1 MKNEEF
7 ATEIDM
13 EKIVIRQ
20 NRVKRSIRTTVKWLC
35 AAFFILHSSF
45 FISSCSELKD
55 DDHYSQ
61 ADSPISNAE
70 LKIVDQTSEQ
80 YMQGRSDLSQMNQ
93 LFQQQGIYKEL
104 QEKGQ
109 LSTLL
114 VVTNDHYRQPVEEVD
129 FITRSHVSDISISPA
144 NLEDGTRLMMWHG
157 KYVNVTIDAQG
168 LQGNI
173 VDHVLFNNG
182 AVQEVIKTVT
192 GYIYVI
198 SDMIQT
204 PTSLYDYIEALPDEY
219 SIFRD
224 MVKSSGGKEFD
235 RANSKAVGIN
245 EQGNT
250 VYDSVFIY
258 TNTFFDAVNFDMNS
272 ESLTATMLLFSNE
285 VINNAVDEAHQRL
298 ASWQANKTNLG
309 HRTEQHQTCLGC
321 PDSIMTQW
329 ILETAF
335 FRNRYSAAEM
345 QTAADT
351 EPAQA
356 DISSIYGR
364 QWRTSVQRVD
374 TQNPIELSNGIVYQV
389 TKLHIPNNVLI
400 YRLKDNFHLYERCTA
415 EQKEEF
421 FRVEAL
427 NFKSCDTEVTAWT
440 PWAGVWP
447 NHENRVL
454 RFDKPS
460 GVNDDEGF
468 LLDFTPIQMVTDDET
483 GQTAVAPLLVPPG
496 SYRLAMGSVQNQ
508 SLDIIVTVLAAG
520 QEVAKS
526 PTVTFGTSTTYHYDR
541 GTTLPNRHPEGYD
554 AAFVREQSGN
564 SKADNYNTDGGLVID
579 ELTIPDVNGDGSAV
593 RLVMRIRCNNW
604 AGKTNVK
611 LNHWCLRPTVNNY

>member
-1 MKNEEF
+1 MKLNKV
-7 ATEIDM
+7 M
-13 EKIVIRQ
+13 
-20 NRVKRSIRTTVKWLC
+20 NY
-35 AAFFILHSSF
+35 ILPSLTGRGWGVGLLAVLLLSA
-45 FISSCSELKD
+45 CSELKD
-55 DDHYSQ
+55 DSHYSQ
-61 ADSPISNAE
+61 SDSPISNAE
-70 LKIVDQTSEQ
+70 LKIVDQTTEQ
-80 YMQGRSDLSQMNQ
+80 YMQGRTDLSQMNQ

-114 VVTNDHYRQPVEEVD
+114 VVTNDHFRQPVEEVD

-157 KYVNVTIDAQG
+157 KYVNVTIDSLG
-168 LQGNI
+168 RQGNI
-173 VDHVLFNNG
+173 VDHVMFNNG
-182 AVQEVIKTVT
+182 AVQEVVKTTT

-204 PTSLYDYIEALPDEY
+204 PTSLYDYINALPDEY

-235 RANSKAVGIN
+235 RVNSKAIGIN

-285 VINNAVDEAHQRL
+285 VIGKAIDEAHQRL
-298 ASWQANKTNLG
+298 ESWQGNTTNLG
-309 HRTEQHQTCLGC
+309 HRTEQHNICLGC
-321 PDSIMTQW
+321 PDSIMTKW

-335 FRNRYSAAEM
+335 FSKRYSATEI
-345 QTAADT
+345 QTT
-351 EPAQA
+351 EEQ
-356 DISSIYGR
+356 DLSSIYSR
-364 QWRTSVQRVD
+364 QWRTNMQQVD
-374 TQNPIELSNGIVYQV
+374 ARNPIELSNGIVYRV
-389 TKLHIPNNVLI
+389 THLHIPNNVLI
-400 YRLKDNFHLYERCTA
+400 YRLKEFFYLYENCTA

-421 FRVEAL
+421 FKMETL
-427 NFKSCDTEVTAWT
+427 NFKSCDTEVSAWS
-440 PWAGVWP
+440 PWDKIWP
-447 NHENRVL
+447 THQDRVL
-454 RFDKPS
+454 RLDKPS

-468 LLDFTPIQMVTDDET
+468 QFDFTPIQLVTDSET
-483 GQTAVAPLLVPPG
+483 GQTAVTPLLVPPG

-508 SLDIIVTVLAAG
+508 NLDVVVTVLAAG

-526 PTVTFGTSTTYHYDR
+526 PTITFGTSTAYHYDR

-554 AAFVREQSGN
+554 AAFVREQSSN

-579 ELTIPDVNGDGSAV
+579 ELTVPDVNGDGSAV
-593 RLVMRIRCNNW
+593 RIVLRIRCNNW

>member
-1 MKNEEF
+1 M
-7 ATEIDM
+7 IS
-13 EKIVIRQ
+13 KITKRQ
-20 NRVKRSIRTTVKWLC
+20 LIGLLLFFCQLSISVALLT
-35 AAFFILHSSF
+35 A
-45 FISSCSELKD
+45 CSDLKD
-55 DDHYSQ
+55 DDHYKVT
-61 ADSPISNAE
+61 DSVISNAE
-70 LKIVDQTSEQ
+70 LKIVDMTSEQ
-80 YMQGRSDLSQMNQ
+80 YLKSRSDLSQMNQ
-93 LFQQQGIYKEL
+93 LFTEEGIYKEL
-104 QEKGQ
+104 DEKGQ
-109 LSTLL
+109 LSTIL
-114 VVTNDHYRQPVEEVD
+114 VVTNDNYSRPED
-129 FITRSHVSDISISPA
+129 DNLDYITRSHVSDISISPA
-144 NLEDGTRLMMWHG
+144 NLENGTRLMMWHG
-157 KYVNVTIDAQG
+157 KYVNVAIDSLG

-173 VDHVLFNNG
+173 VNHVFFNNG
-182 AVQEVIKTVT
+182 AVQEVIKTNT
-192 GYIYVI
+192 GYVYVI

-204 PTSLYDYIEALPDEY
+204 PTSLYDYINALPDEY

-235 RANSKAVGIN
+235 RANSKAIGIN

-285 VINNAVDEAHQRL
+285 VISSAIEEAHLRL
-298 ASWQANKTNLG
+298 ASWQASTTNLG

-335 FRNRYSAAEM
+335 FRNRYSAAEI
-345 QTAADT
+345 QATAPDAATVPSTSPLSTDL
-351 EPAQA
+351 
-356 DISSIYGR
+356 SSIYNR
-364 QWRTSVQRVD
+364 QWRTSIQKVD
-374 TQNPIELSNGIVYQV
+374 AQNPIELSNGIVYKV

-400 YRLKDNFHLYERCTA
+400 YRLKDFFYLYESCTA

-421 FRVEAL
+421 FKVESL

-447 NHENRVL
+447 THQDRVL

-460 GVNDDEGF
+460 SVNDDEGF
-468 LLDFTPIQMVTDDET
+468 QLDFTPIQLVTNTET
-483 GQTAVAPLLVPPG
+483 GQKAIMPLLVPPG

-508 SLDIIVTVLAAG
+508 NLDIVVTVLAAG

-554 AAFVREQSGN
+554 AAYVREKGGD
-564 SKADNYNTDGGLVID
+564 SKADNYNTDGGMMIEEV
-579 ELTIPDVNGDGSAV
+579 EIPDLKGDGSAV
-593 RLVMRIRCNNW
+593 PIIIRLRCNNW

-611 LNHWCLRPTVNNY
+611 LCHWCFRPTDNNY

>member
-1 MKNEEF
+1 MPVRRRLKIMK
-7 ATEIDM
+7 TM
-13 EKIVIRQ
+13 IR
-20 NRVKRSIRTTVKWLC
+20 KHYLISLS
-35 AAFFILHSSF
+35 FIIYHLSF
-45 FISSCSELKD
+45 SVALSSCSELKD

-61 ADSPISNAE
+61 ADSHISNAE
-70 LKIVDQTSEQ
+70 LKIVEQTTEQ

-93 LFQQQGIYKEL
+93 LFLQQGIYEEL
-104 QEKGQ
+104 QQKGQ

-114 VVTNDHYRQPVEEVD
+114 VVTNDNYRQPTDDVD

-157 KYVNVTIDAQG
+157 KYVNVSIDSLG
-168 LQGNI
+168 LEGNI

-182 AVQEVIKTVT
+182 AVKEVIKTTT

-204 PTSLYDYIEALPDEY
+204 PTSLYDFIEALPDEY

-235 RANSKAVGIN
+235 RANSKAIGIN

-272 ESLTATMLLFSNE
+272 ESLTATMLLFSND
-285 VINNAVDEAHQRL
+285 VISQAIDEAHQRL
-298 ASWQANKTNLG
+298 SSWQANKANLG
-309 HRTEQHQTCLGC
+309 HRDKNHNTCLGC

-329 ILETAF
+329 ILEVAF
-335 FRNRYSAAEM
+335 FRTRYSAAEM
-345 QTAADT
+345 QAAVPDGSPSGVT
-351 EPAQA
+351 
-356 DISSIYGR
+356 DLSSIYSR
-364 QWRTSVQRVD
+364 QWRTSIQQVD
-374 TQNPIELSNGIVYQV
+374 TQNPIELSNGIVYEV
-389 TKLHIPNNVLI
+389 TKLHIPNNILM
-400 YRLKDNFHLYERCTA
+400 YRLKNSFYLYESCTA

-421 FRVEAL
+421 FHAEFM

-447 NHENRVL
+447 THEDRVI

-468 LLDFTPIQMVTDDET
+468 LLDFTPIQLVTDDET
-483 GQTAVAPLLVPPG
+483 GQTSVTPFLVPPG

-508 SLDIIVTVLAAG
+508 NLDVTVTVLAAG
-520 QEVAKS
+520 QEIAQS
-526 PTVTFGTSTTYHYDR
+526 PTVTFGTSTAYHYDR

-554 AAFVREQSGN
+554 AAYVREQSGN
-564 SKADNYNTDGGLVID
+564 SKADNYNTDGGLIID
-579 ELTIPDVNGDGSAV
+579 ELTVPDVNGDGSAV
-593 RLVMRIRCNNW
+593 RLTMRLRCNNW
-604 AGKTNVK
+604 AGKTNIK